1 MKTKLITVL
10 LIALTMGSNN
20 HLMAQKIHHIQP
32 QLFKISFDDDYF
44 NYRLKGTDK
53 YYSAGLEFSLY
64 FKKNKQA
71 PPQID
76 SEQQGLPNLYFI
88 SLKQTMNTP
97 NEISRKGFQKGDYP
111 YAGVLSLTYGKIHS
125 EKNSRFTNAISV
137 GVLGPQAF
145 AGETQTFAHTLI
157 HYTKPKGW
165 NSQIKGQLIV
175 NVMAGYEKSLLILG
189 NRLDVTGNAAINAG
203 TIFTNAAAGF
213 TIRAGRINSWFNNYE
228 SIHLGGENHFKKAVY
243 FFVSPSVKV
252 IGYDATL
259 QGQIVNQPNYISKD
273 VYRINADSINHV
285 IGQVHFGV
293 KYEGRKMAVSVS
305 QYIQTAAFSS
315 VSHHEYGN
323 VSVAFKM

>member
-1 MKTKLITVL
+1 MLVISMTI
-10 LIALTMGSNN
+10 GNN
-20 HLMAQKIHHIQP
+20 NNSMAQKIHHIQP

-53 YYSAGLEFSLY
+53 YYTAGLEFSLY
-64 FKKNKQA
+64 FKKHQPL
-71 PPQID
+71 PPETD
-76 SEQQGLPNLYFI
+76 HEQQDLSNLYFI

-111 YAGVLSLTYGKIHS
+111 YAGVLSLSYGKIHS
-125 EKNSRFTNAISV
+125 EKSSRFTNTISV
-137 GVLGPQAF
+137 GILGPQAF
-145 AGETQTFAHTLI
+145 AGQTQTLAHDII
-157 HYTKPKGW
+157 HYTKPAGW
-165 NSQIKGQLIV
+165 NSQIKGQLMV
-175 NVMAGYEKSLLILG
+175 NVMAGYEKAILTVG

-203 TIFTNAAAGF
+203 TIFTNDAAGF

-243 FFVSPSVKV
+243 FFVSPSIKV

-259 QGQIVNQPNYISKD
+259 QGQIVNQPKYISKD
-273 VYRINADSINHV
+273 VYRIDADSINHV
-285 IGQVHFGV
+285 IGQVVFGV

>member
-1 MKTKLITVL
+1 MLVISMA
-10 LIALTMGSNN
+10 IGNN
-20 HLMAQKIHHIQP
+20 NNSMAQKIHHIQP

-53 YYSAGLEFSLY
+53 YYTAGLEFSLY
-64 FKKNKQA
+64 FKKHQLS
-71 PPQID
+71 PPETNQ
-76 SEQQGLPNLYFI
+76 EQQGLSNLYFI

-111 YAGVLSLTYGKIHS
+111 YAGVLSLSYGKIHS
-125 EKNSRFTNAISV
+125 EKSSRFTNTISV
-137 GVLGPQAF
+137 GILGPQAF
-145 AGETQTFAHTLI
+145 AGQTQTLAHDII
-157 HYTKPKGW
+157 HYTKPAGW
-165 NSQIKGQLIV
+165 NSQIKGQLMV
-175 NVMAGYEKSLLILG
+175 NVMAGYEKAILTVG
-189 NRLDVTGNAAINAG
+189 NRLDVTGNASLNAG
-203 TIFTNAAAGF
+203 TIFTNAAAGL
-213 TIRAGRINSWFNNYE
+213 TLRTGRINAYFNNYE

-243 FFVSPSVKV
+243 FFVSPSIKV

-259 QGQIVNQPNYISKD
+259 QGQIVNQPKYISKD
-273 VYRINADSINHV
+273 VYRIDADSINHV

>member
-1 MKTKLITVL
+1 MLVISMTI
-10 LIALTMGSNN
+10 GNN
-20 HLMAQKIHHIQP
+20 NNSMAQKIHHIQP

-53 YYSAGLEFSLY
+53 YYTAGLEFSLY
-64 FKKNKQA
+64 FKKHQTS
-71 PPQID
+71 PPKTRE
-76 SEQQGLPNLYFI
+76 EQQGLSNLYFI

-111 YAGVLSLTYGKIHS
+111 YAGVLSLSYGKIHS

-137 GVLGPQAF
+137 GILGPQAF
-145 AGETQTFAHTLI
+145 AGQTQTLAHNII
-157 HYTKPKGW
+157 HYTKPAGW
-165 NSQIKGQLIV
+165 NSQIKGQLMV
-175 NVMAGYEKSLLILG
+175 NVMAGYEKAILTVG
-189 NRLDVTGNAAINAG
+189 NRLDVTGNASLNAG
-203 TIFTNAAAGF
+203 TIFTNAAAGL
-213 TIRAGRINSWFNNYE
+213 TLRTGRINAYFNNYE

-243 FFVSPSVKV
+243 FFVSPSIKV

-259 QGQIVNQPNYISKD
+259 QGQIVNQPKYISKD
-273 VYRINADSINHV
+273 VYRIDADSINHV
-285 IGQVHFGV
+285 IGQVVFGV